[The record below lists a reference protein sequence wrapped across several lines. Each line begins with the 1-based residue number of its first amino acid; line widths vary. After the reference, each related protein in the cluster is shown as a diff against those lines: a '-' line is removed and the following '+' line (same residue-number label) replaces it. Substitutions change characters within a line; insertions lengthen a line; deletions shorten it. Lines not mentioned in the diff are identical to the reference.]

1 MKINEELNTLPEEA
15 MNGKAMQLTENEMEQ
30 VTGGSV
36 AKTPDYLYD
45 TKAIK
50 NTQFLDGVPNTQY
63 DVWKLA
69 DISVGERV
77 RVASDVVYTDYLQ
90 RPYLKC
96 FKKIDTIVEGYV
108 LATDLAP
115 RTI

>member
-1 MKINEELNTLPEEA
+1 MAEQEKNILNDKE
-15 MNGKAMQLTENEMEQ
+15 LTE
-30 VTGGSV
+30 VSGGSV
-36 AKTPDYLYD
+36 GRTPDYLYE
-45 TKAIK
+45 TIAIN

-63 DVWKLA
+63 NVWKLA
-69 DISVGERV
+69 DISAGERV
-77 RVASDVVYTDYLQ
+77 RVASDTVYTDYLQ

-108 LATDLAP
+108 PATDLAP

>member
-1 MKINEELNTLPEEA
+1 MTEQEKNVLNDEI
-15 MNGKAMQLTENEMEQ
+15 LTE

-36 AKTPDYLYD
+36 GRTPDYLYE
-45 TKAIK
+45 TKAIN

-63 DVWKLA
+63 NVWKLA

-77 RVASDVVYTDYLQ
+77 RVASDTVYTDYLQ

-108 LATDLAP
+108 PATDLAP

>member
-1 MKINEELNTLPEEA
+1 MAEQKKSILNDEVLAE
-15 MNGKAMQLTENEMEQ
+15 

-36 AKTPDYLYD
+36 SRTPDYLYE
-45 TKAIK
+45 TKAIN

-63 DVWKLA
+63 NVWKLA
-69 DISVGERV
+69 DISAGERV
-77 RVASDVVYTDYLQ
+77 RVASDTVYTDYLQ

-108 LATDLAP
+108 LAADLAP
-115 RTI
+115 HTI